1 MRNANWIVLTCM
13 VLLTALLASPAKAQ
27 LVFEEFEEDGAMC
40 QDMTGNWVMCDSMG
54 EDGMSGGG
62 SAPGMNSCTS
72 TRGCKKCVIPDGSID
87 RKSVCAT
94 EEYADGYCKC
104 STETGS
110 CIASG
115 ACKYVG

>member
-1 MRNANWIVLTCM
+1 MRRANWLASSFIVVIAT
-13 VLLTALLASPAKAQ
+13 VFASPAEAQ
-27 LVFEEFEEDGAMC
+27 YVFEEFEEDSAMC

-54 EDGMSGGG
+54 EDGMSGG

-72 TRGCKKCVIPDGSID
+72 TKGCKKCVIPDASVD